1 MTFETER
8 FASRACGRLQL
19 HCQGERGRV
28 SMRHCIDCQRPTG
41 SVFSAA
47 AFFDRGAVSVV
58 EGASKIFAR
67 GSASG
72 KPVRFNFCPNCG
84 STVFWEAER
93 MPHLIGV
100 AVGAFA
106 DSFFP
111 QPEQSV
117 FTRHKRTWLDL
128 PDEMHVF
135 VDAPPQRRQTH

>member
-1 MTFETER
+1 
-8 FASRACGRLQL
+8 
-19 HCQGERGRV
+19 
-28 SMRHCIDCQRPTG
+28 
-41 SVFSAA
+41 
-47 AFFDRGAVSVV
+47 
-58 EGASKIFAR
+58 
-67 GSASG
+67 
-72 KPVRFNFCPNCG
+72 
-84 STVFWEAER
+84 